1 MLWSTAMRQHHDV
14 GAALITGASSGIGAI
29 YADRLARRGYD
40 LVLVAR
46 NAPRL
51 EQRTSFLRP
60 IASSRA
66 NGRPSASKLLE
77 RTKYM
82 SNKNERE
89 LAGKVALVTGGS
101 RGIGAA
107 IAKRLAADG
116 ASVAVTYSKGADA
129 ASSVVKEIERGGGK
143 AIAIQA
149 DAADADAVRNA
160 VERTVT
166 TLGRLDVLV
175 NNAGTVIPMKV
186 EETTLADFD
195 RVFAVNVRGVFVAT
209 QAALK
214 HLKTGGRIIMIG
226 SSLGE
231 RVFMPGMAPYSATKG
246 AVKMFTQGLAR
257 ELGARGIRVNNVQP
271 GPIDTDLN
279 PASGEWAVGQK
290 AAVPLDRYGHVDE
303 VAALVAFVAGPESSY
318 INGANLTVDG
328 GTNA

>member
-1 MLWSTAMRQHHDV
+1 MLS
-14 GAALITGASSGIGAI
+14 ALAGASPAPYTFIVPIGTKNSSEEI
-29 YADRLARRGYD
+29 TMS
-40 LVLVAR
+40 
-46 NAPRL
+46 
-51 EQRTSFLRP
+51 RTTQERP
-60 IASSRA
+60 
-66 NGRPSASKLLE
+66 
-77 RTKYM
+77 
-82 SNKNERE
+82 

-143 AIAIQA
+143 ALAIQA

-160 VERTVT
+160 VEKTVT

-175 NNAGTVIPMKV
+175 NNAGTIIPAPV

-209 QAALK
+209 QSALK
-214 HLKTGGRIIMIG
+214 HLNPGGRIIMIG
-226 SSLGE
+226 AGPGE
-231 RVFMPGMAPYSATKG
+231 RVFIPGMAPYAATKG

-257 ELGARGIRVNNVQP
+257 ELGARGITVNNVQP

-279 PASGEWAVGQK
+279 PASGEWAGSQT
-290 AAVPLDRYGHVDE
+290 AAVPLGRYGHADE